1 MLTHAVILLC
11 GIAFGA
17 GVTWV
22 MRPVAV
28 ESASKAVTDAKDAW
42 QGGSARPAS
51 ALRKTAGPPLRSEQA
66 DTLVLD
72 TAEQIQ
78 VALQRAAGLNSEQ
91 EKLTHYRNIFKTW
104 AEKDPEGALTFAK
117 QHFQPGLIQSEVI
130 GLALNTWGTQD
141 PRAAWLWADENL
153 DGTLRDRSQNDVLIG
168 WTRKSPAVAAE
179 WLTSTGVT
187 SQALHAAVARTWAE
201 RDPAAALQ
209 WAGKITSQ
217 KLRHTTESLV
227 ANMWA
232 SDQPARAAQLIRA
245 RPDLAAAIAYGGG
258 QIEPK
263 IIGDAIKALPASPEK
278 TAAASA
284 LISTWSAQN
293 PDAALGWAMDIKD
306 PASRRQAITQYGT
319 TVGATAPGKA
329 LGELAKLPAAETS
342 DAIIGAFN
350 SWAAT
355 DPVGLHQYVN
365 SNSKPSAGMDQ
376 ARLSL
381 ADVYSDTDVAASMQL
396 SLGLSSPIGREDALA
411 HYFRHWRKVDD
422 ASAQDWLIQNW
433 TTLAPSAQKR
443 LIQEQNR
450 VVVPR

>member
-22 MRPVAV
+22 VRPAAV
-28 ESASKAVTDAKDAW
+28 ESASEAVTDGEDARR
-42 QGGSARPAS
+42 GGSASPTS
-51 ALRKTAGPPLRSEQA
+51 ALRKTAGSSLPPSQT
-66 DTLVLD
+66 DSLVLD

-78 VALQRAAGLNSEQ
+78 EALQRAAGLQSEQ
-91 EKLTHYRNIFKTW
+91 EKLTLYRKIFKAW
-104 AEKDPEGALTFAK
+104 AEKDPEGALAYAK

-153 DGTLRDRSQNDVLIG
+153 EGTLRDRSQNDVLIG
-168 WTRKSPAVAAE
+168 WTRKSPAAAAE
-179 WLTSTGVT
+179 WLSSTGVT
-187 SQALHAAVARTWAE
+187 SQSLHAAVARTWAE

-209 WAGKITSQ
+209 WAGKIESA
-217 KLRHTTESLV
+217 KLRRATESLV

-232 SDQPARAAQLIRA
+232 SDQPARAAQLVRA

-293 PDAALGWAMDIKD
+293 PDAALGWAMDITD
-306 PASRRQAITQYGT
+306 LESRRQAITQYGT
-319 TVGATAPGKA
+319 TVGATDPGKA

-342 DAIIGAFN
+342 DAVIGAFN

-355 DPVGLHQYVN
+355 DPVGLRDYVN
-365 SNSKPSAGMDQ
+365 SNAKPTPGMDQ

-396 SLGLSSPIGREDALA
+396 SLGLSSPVGRDDALA

-422 ASAQDWLIQNW
+422 TSAQDWLTQNW
-433 TTLAPSAQKR
+433 ATLPVGTQNR
-443 LIQEQNR
+443 LVQEQNR